1 MQLDSMFWQ
10 GLYKSND
17 ANLNQPLLGIWDGMG
32 RQTLAAVTD
41 CVNLFEMKVINI
53 IPFNYLTIDTSNF
66 IAGGASRVYK
76 GNCFQID
83 HIVAVKILFCMEIT
97 PERIVQ
103 FCDEAT
109 LLNSLSH
116 PNIVTC
122 YGVALMPPAISLV
135 TEYCYYGSLYSFLHS
150 YDVIRDSFRDDSYSN
165 NNNNSNSN
173 SNNNNNDQHQRV
185 LRISDVSSISFP
197 SSKLYDNTSSI
208 GSKEHELSARTI
220 SSQIKDSLIN
230 ASYSMSSA
238 NMMKRVEDAIGTR
251 EDNETV
257 NGNLT
262 NAKDFMTSKEMRF
275 GLGPQPDQTVNRIT
289 ITTITSNNI
298 NNTMHDISSN
308 SKNSQHIF
316 AGSSS
321 KLTLGNFLPL
331 DFKVKLCYECCSGI
345 AYLHSK
351 GFVHNDIKSLNFL
364 VTRDLTVKLSDLGET
379 RLSNTKIEAKELPTN
394 INWSAPEVLN
404 GNGQVHTSADIW
416 GLSLVMYEILT
427 GTVPFDLPEYRS
439 LQLNEFALKLKQ
451 GLRPEIPQDIKE
463 GKYKW
468 IVPLIEQA
476 WVYDANKR
484 CSAEYL
490 VTEFQ
495 QNLRS

>member
-1 MQLDSMFWQ
+1 
-10 GLYKSND
+10 
-17 ANLNQPLLGIWDGMG
+17 
-32 RQTLAAVTD
+32 
-41 CVNLFEMKVINI
+41 
-53 IPFNYLTIDTSNF
+53 
-66 IAGGASRVYK
+66 
-76 GNCFQID
+76 
-83 HIVAVKILFCMEIT
+83 MEIT

-135 TEYCYYGSLYSFLHS
+135 TEYCHYGSLYSFLHS
-150 YDVIRDSFRDDSYSN
+150 YDVIRDSFRDDDSKNSYSN
-165 NNNNSNSN
+165 SN
-173 SNNNNNDQHQRV
+173 DERQRV

-251 EDNETV
+251 DDNETG
-257 NGNLT
+257 NENLT

-289 ITTITSNNI
+289 VTTITSNNI
-298 NNTMHDISSN
+298 NAMHDLSSN
-308 SKNSQHIF
+308 TKSSQPIF
-316 AGSSS
+316 AASSS

-331 DFKVKLCYECCSGI
+331 DFKVKLCYECCNGI

-379 RLSNTKIEAKELPTN
+379 RLSNSKIEAKELPTN

-404 GNGQVHTSADIW
+404 GSGQVHTSADIW
-416 GLSLVMYEILT
+416 GLSLVMCEILT

-439 LQLNEFALKLKQ
+439 LQLDEFALKLKE

-468 IVPLIEQA
+468 LVPLIEQA
-476 WVYDANKR
+476 WVYDATKR

-490 VTEFQ
+490 VKEFQ
-495 QNLRS
+495 QNLRN